1 MARKKVKSVVI
12 IENKPTIKNNIYRVY
27 FYKRP
32 SKLFLMPIPY
42 KWKLDLK
49 KIAEIKNPPIIDG
62 LS

>member
-1 MARKKVKSVVI
+1 MARKKVKSI
-12 IENKPTIKNNIYRVY
+12 IITEDKPTTKNDIYRVY

-49 KIAEIKNPPIIDG
+49 KITEIKNPPVVDG
-62 LS
+62 FS

>member
-1 MARKKVKSVVI
+1 MARKKIKRVI
-12 IENKPTIKNNIYRVY
+12 IEDDSPKIINNIYEVY
-27 FYKRP
+27 IYKRP

-49 KIAEIKNPPIIDG
+49 KIEEIKNPPKIDG